1 MNFNRGKICSIFWKI
16 NGFVEGVYNY
26 KIDLKI
32 KEIICVKLK
41 DDYSN

>member
-1 MNFNRGKICSIFWKI
+1 MLKGNRFKI
-16 NGFVEGVYNY
+16 NNY